1 MYDKLVLVDVNNV
14 IVKDSRDVSEYIFEA
29 IRSRYGLEAQFDIN
43 NYEGLSSKAMLR
55 SILRKNGVPEEDIN
69 SRIDGCAEE
78 LGYTYYNVTGRD
90 AIKTMDGS
98 RQFLAELK
106 KEGALVGIATGDI
119 EDIVKN
125 KLSRAGLSDYFAFG
139 TYGNN
144 EEDLTKIIKNAISRA
159 VSEFGFEQKGRVYAV
174 TSSVEVIKAA
184 LAAGVTPLGVA
195 VGKHNVEQLLSAGA
209 EVAVEDIKK
218 GSKIIKIVFR

>member
-106 KEGALVGIATGDI
+106 KEGALVGIATGEII
-119 EDIVKN
+119 EREKRVD
-125 KLSRAGLSDYFAFG
+125 
-139 TYGNN
+139 
-144 EEDLTKIIKNAISRA
+144 
-159 VSEFGFEQKGRVYAV
+159 VSI
-174 TSSVEVIKAA
+174 TD
-184 LAAGVTPLGVA
+184 
-195 VGKHNVEQLLSAGA
+195 
-209 EVAVEDIKK
+209 EDIKLVQEQSGISDREKVVKALQEANGDIAKAILSLK
-218 GSKIIKIVFR
+218 GSNQT